1 MSAGPASEPSAL
13 RTAHPG
19 PFDRGT
25 YDQALK
31 ALTASRRRH
40 AATKTRLILAAP
52 RPESWKLSSGSRT
65 WSATGARQPRLT
77 SPARAGIQRLY
88 MAGSA
93 LAFDANRIGVNQI
106 LAVKT
111 GPRGTSGMPR
121 VRHYTEPARLAA
133 RQ

>member
-1 MSAGPASEPSAL
+1 VEAVLWVANLERYWG
-13 RTAHPG
+13 
-19 PFDRGT
+19 
-25 YDQALK
+25 QA
-31 ALTASRRRH
+31 T
-40 AATKTRLILAAP
+40 
-52 RPESWKLSSGSRT
+52 
-65 WSATGARQPRLT
+65 RLT